1 MYARRYLGTRA
12 KTRRQA
18 DDWQAGVAQT
28 ESMMHTITSA
38 PPVTRMPPPAP
49 SRLRGTDLPII
60 AVGVP
65 AIALL
70 LWLLDGGPALVTG
83 SFEGA
88 LTGIGQL
95 AGLAA
100 GLAALGGLALAAR
113 PANVERRYGLDRM
126 LGWHRWTGMV
136 AAFALLLHVVT
147 LLAAYSLRAGTNP
160 LSEVAFL
167 FGQDWMPAAMAGGA
181 LMALVS
187 LTSWRRIK
195 QRMTYETWYYLH
207 VLGYLAVALA
217 LGHVLVMG
225 SDFVDNAIAR
235 AWWIGLYV
243 LVAAV
248 IAWSRLRPLVASLRH
263 PVKVTSVERL
273 PDGAMSVWLAGPVLA
288 GGMGAA
294 PGQFFSLRFATRGLW
309 WQSHPYS
316 LSAAPFTTG
325 LRFTFTLGDDAAE
338 FARIKVGTRV
348 WLEGPYG
355 TFTAAKAG
363 DSPVVLVGGGSG
375 IAPIRAILEDLTPA
389 NRPVVVLRIS
399 RREDAWFLPEL
410 QQLVDRL
417 GGRLHVVLGS
427 RVSLAP
433 RDPLSAAAFAEL
445 VPDVSGRVGFVCGP
459 TGMTRAAMRGLRGAG
474 MRASNLHT
482 ERYVY

>member
-1 MYARRYLGTRA
+1 MQPTLTP
-12 KTRRQA
+12 
-18 DDWQAGVAQT
+18 
-28 ESMMHTITSA
+28 A
-38 PPVTRMPPPAP
+38 PPATRMARPAP
-49 SRLRGTDLPII
+49 SRLRSTDLPIVVI
-60 AVGVP
+60 GVP
-65 AIALL
+65 AIAVL
-70 LWLLDGGPALVTG
+70 LWVLDGGPALVTG
-83 SFEGA
+83 SFEGM
-88 LTGIGQL
+88 LTGVGQL

-113 PANVERRYGLDRM
+113 PANIERRFGLDRM
-126 LGWHRWTGMV
+126 LGWHRWTGMI
-136 AAFALLLHVVT
+136 AAFALMLHVVA
-147 LLAAYSLRAGTNP
+147 LLAAYSMRSGANP
-160 LSEVAFL
+160 FSEIAFL
-167 FGQDWMPAAMAGGA
+167 FGQDWMPSAMAAGA

-195 QRMTYETWYYLH
+195 TKMAYETWYYLH

-225 SDFVDNAIAR
+225 SDFVDNNVAK
-235 AWWIGLYV
+235 AWWVGLYV
-243 LVAAV
+243 IVAAV
-248 IAWSRLRPLVASLRH
+248 IVWSRLRPLARSLRQ
-263 PVKVTSVERL
+263 PVKVTSIERL
-273 PDGAMSVWLAGPVLA
+273 PDGAMSLWLAGPALA
-288 GGMGAA
+288 AGRAA
-294 PGQFFSLRFATRGLW
+294 PGQYYSLRFATRGLW

-316 LSAAPFTTG
+316 LSAAPFVGG
-325 LRFTFTLGDDAAE
+325 LRFTFAVGDDAAD
-338 FARIKVGTRV
+338 FARIRVGTRV

-355 TFTAAKAG
+355 TFTADKARNA
-363 DSPVVLVGGGSG
+363 PVVLVGGGSG
-375 IAPIRAILEDLTPA
+375 IAPLRAILEDLTPA

-427 RVSLAP
+427 RLSFAP
-433 RDPLSAAAFAEL
+433 RDPLSPAAFANL

-474 MRASNLHT
+474 MKSANLHT